1 MARAQIGSQV
11 VVFILALL
19 IGSLVLLFG
28 YRALRGILGTAGDTE
43 MITFQRGLEKTVRDL
58 SYGSTRRQTLA
69 VPGNHLSICFADLAY
84 LRSLALPP
92 SPSSAV
98 GKLYHLEDYRVV
110 NDSVFSGSADSN
122 VFLMP
127 DGSESFPVGQ
137 LEMDGGFLCLDLSDG
152 RADVGFE
159 GKGNRTRVIAP

>member
-11 VVFILALL
+11 VIFILALL

-28 YRALRGILGTAGDTE
+28 YRALRGILGGAEDAA
-43 MITFQRGLEKTVRDL
+43 MIQFERDLEKTVRDL
-58 SYGSTRRQTLA
+58 SYGSTRRKTLT

-84 LRSLALPP
+84 LRSLTPPP
-92 SPSSAV
+92 SPSSEA
-98 GKLYHLEDYRVV
+98 GKLYLLEKYRVV

-127 DGSESFPVGQ
+127 DGSESFPVGS
-137 LEMDGGFLCLDLSDG
+137 LEIEGGLLCLDLSDG
-152 RADVGFE
+152 RTEVGFR
-159 GKGNRTRVIAP
+159 GKGNRTEVIPP